1 MATNDVN
8 NIYES
13 IKKLKGLIASAKDSD
28 CLEKMKGVV
37 FEILETF
44 EQQTNLLME
53 SIEERKRIEDELR
66 LFNRAAEQSAN
77 SIVITNLAGTILYVN
92 KKFCDL
98 TGYSKEEALGQNPRI
113 LKSGKQSRE
122 FYEKLWNT
130 ITAGKD
136 WEGELSNK
144 RKDGTLYWEHATISP
159 LKNEKG
165 KTTHYL
171 AIKEDITE
179 KKEAEE
185 KLEKSRIKL
194 QEEIATKNRFFS
206 IISHD
211 LRSPFTALLGYAELL
226 DEEYDDLTDEERKQY
241 IHSLRETAQS
251 TFELLESLL
260 TWARAQTGKIEFK
273 PEEMDLFDIAVEIV
287 GLFAG
292 NASNKEI
299 KLNSNIV
306 PNTIVFADKDML
318 KTILRN
324 LISNA
329 LKFTSRG
336 GEISVNYKED
346 EENHFISVKDTGVGL
361 SDEAKEKIFKL
372 GKRFT
377 QLGTENESG
386 TGFGL
391 ALVQELIKKHKGK
404 IWVESEPGKG
414 AEFIF
419 TIPKNL
425 KEIIEVEK

>member
-1 MATNDVN
+1 MATNDVDK
-8 NIYES
+8 IHES
-13 IKKLKGLIASAKDSD
+13 IVKLRKLIGSVQDGD

-37 FEILETF
+37 FEMLETF
-44 EQQTNLLME
+44 EQQTGLLME
-53 SIEERKRIEDELR
+53 SIEKRKRIEDELR
-66 LFNRAAEQSAN
+66 LFSRAAEQSAN
-77 SIVITNLAGTILYVN
+77 SIIITDIAGTILYVN

-98 TGYSKEEALGQNPRI
+98 TGYSKKEALGQNPRL
-113 LKSGKQSRE
+113 LKSGKQGKE
-122 FYEKLWNT
+122 FYKKLWDT
-130 ITAGKD
+130 ITSGKD
-136 WEGELSNK
+136 WEGELCNK

-226 DEEYDDLTDEERKQY
+226 DEEYDDLTDEERRQY

-260 TWARAQTGKIEFK
+260 TWARAQTGKIEFN
-273 PEEMDLFDIAVEIV
+273 PEELDLFDIAVEIV

-299 KLNSNIV
+299 KLNSNIA

-329 LKFTSRG
+329 LKFTPRG
-336 GEISVNYKED
+336 GEVSVNYKED
-346 EENHFISVKDTGVGL
+346 EVNHIVSVKDTGVGL

-377 QLGTENESG
+377 RPGTENESG

-404 IWVESEPGKG
+404 IWVESEPEKG

-419 TIPKNL
+419 IIPKNL
-425 KEIIEVEK
+425 KEIIEARK

>member
-13 IKKLKGLIASAKDSD
+13 IKKLKELIASAKDSD

-37 FEILETF
+37 FEVLDTF
-44 EQQTNLLME
+44 EQQTGLLME

-92 KKFCDL
+92 KKFCDI
-98 TGYSKEEALGQNPRI
+98 TGYSKEEAIGQNPRI
-113 LKSGKQSRE
+113 LKSGRQSKE

-136 WEGELSNK
+136 WEGDFHNK
-144 RKDGTLYWEHATISP
+144 KKDGTLYWEHATISP
-159 LKNEKG
+159 VKNEEG
-165 KTTHYL
+165 TITHYI
-171 AIKEDITE
+171 AVKEDVTA

-185 KLEKSRIKL
+185 KLEESRKKL
-194 QEEIATKNRFFS
+194 QEEIATKNSFFS

-226 DEEYDDLTDEERKQY
+226 DEEYDDLTDEERRQY

-260 TWARAQTGKIEFK
+260 TWARAQTGKIEFN
-273 PEEMDLFDIAVEIV
+273 PEELDLFDIAVEIV

-299 KLNSNIV
+299 KLNSNIA

-329 LKFTSRG
+329 LKFTPRG

-346 EENHFISVKDTGVGL
+346 NEKHIISVKDTGIGL

-372 GKRFT
+372 GKRYT
-377 QLGTENESG
+377 QPGTENESG

-425 KEIIEVEK
+425 KEIIEAEK